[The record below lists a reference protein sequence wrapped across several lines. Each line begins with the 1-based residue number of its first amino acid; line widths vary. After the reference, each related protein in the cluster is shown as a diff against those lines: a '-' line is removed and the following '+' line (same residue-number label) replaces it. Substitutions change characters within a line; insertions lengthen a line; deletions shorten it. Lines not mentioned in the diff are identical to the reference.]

1 MAKKNW
7 QGDVRESAH
16 KIWLAGLGALAV
28 AEDEGSKLFK
38 SLVEQGER
46 FEGEGKQKLREA
58 KKDADQASAR
68 ARKLAEETAERARK
82 AAEGAW
88 EQLGGAF
95 DERLAK
101 ALHRIGVPTREEIS
115 ALSRRIEE
123 LTRAVERTRAK
134 GATKGAA
141 TAAGGVKTPGAKA
154 ARPAGGG
161 SARPAAAKKAAARGA
176 APRKPAASTAAGAPA
191 AAPAVSTTKD
201 VVTTTADVVTKP

>member
-28 AEDEGSKLFK
+28 TEEEGSKLFK
-38 SLVEQGER
+38 NLVQQGER
-46 FEGEGKQKLREA
+46 YEAQGKETLKEA
-58 KKDADQASAR
+58 KKSADAAGAR
-68 ARKLAEETAERARK
+68 AKKLAEETADRARR

-95 DERLAK
+95 DEKLAK
-101 ALHRIGVPTREEIS
+101 ALHRIGVPSRDEIT

-123 LTRAVERTRAK
+123 LTRAVERARAPK
-134 GATKGAA
+134 KPGGGAGPAKPSSGGGAKKPA
-141 TAAGGVKTPGAKA
+141 AAAKPAGGASVGTARKAGSSGA
-154 ARPAGGG
+154 ARPAA
-161 SARPAAAKKAAARGA
+161 SAGPPPAPKIA
-176 APRKPAASTAAGAPA
+176 
-191 AAPAVSTTKD
+191 TTGD

>member
-28 AEDEGSKLFK
+28 AEEEGSKLFK
-38 SLVEQGER
+38 TLVQQGER
-46 FEGEGKQKLREA
+46 FEAEGKQKLKEA
-58 KKDADQASAR
+58 KKDADDAGTR
-68 ARKLAEETAERARK
+68 AKKLAEETAERARR

-95 DERLAK
+95 DDKLAK

-123 LTRAVERTRAK
+123 LTRAVERAR
-134 GATKGAA
+134 
-141 TAAGGVKTPGAKA
+141 TPKPPA
-154 ARPAGGG
+154 PPEAGGG
-161 SARPAAAKKAAARGA
+161 GAGSGEARERCRREQARGRARGGAGA
-176 APRKPAASTAAGAPA
+176 AEAGAPA
-191 AAPAVSTTKD
+191 AGGPPAARRSPPPATSSPPRPTSS
-201 VVTTTADVVTKP
+201 PSPEPG

>member
-28 AEDEGSKLFK
+28 TEEEGSKLFK
-38 SLVEQGER
+38 NLVQQGER
-46 FEGEGKQKLREA
+46 YEAEGKQRLKAA
-58 KKDADQASAR
+58 KRDAVDAGAR
-68 ARKLAEETAERARK
+68 AGKLAEETAERARR

-95 DERLAK
+95 DEKLAK
-101 ALHRIGVPTREEIS
+101 ALHRIGVPTRDEIN

-123 LTRAVERTRAK
+123 LTRAVDRARGPK
-134 GATKGAA
+134 PGAA
-141 TAAGGVKTPGAKA
+141 KPAAKPGGAAKA
-154 ARPAGGG
+154 
-161 SARPAAAKKAAARGA
+161 SAAAKPTAAAKPGGA
-176 APRKPAASTAAGAPA
+176 KPAPEIA
-191 AAPAVSTTKD
+191 TTRD

>member
-28 AEDEGSKLFK
+28 TEEEGSKLFK
-38 SLVEQGER
+38 NLVQQGER
-46 FEGEGKQKLREA
+46 YEAEGKQKLKEA
-58 KKDADQASAR
+58 KKTADDAGVR
-68 ARKLAEETAERARK
+68 AKKLAEETAERARR

-95 DERLAK
+95 DEKLAK
-101 ALHRIGVPTREEIS
+101 TLHRIGVPTRDEIT

-123 LTRAVERTRAK
+123 LTRAVERARAPK
-134 GATKGAA
+134 KPGGSGAGPAKPSS
-141 TAAGGVKTPGAKA
+141 GGGAKK
-154 ARPAGGG
+154 
-161 SARPAAAKKAAARGA
+161 PAAAKPAGGASAAGKAGTSGAART
-176 APRKPAASTAAGAPA
+176 AASAGPRPAPEIA
-191 AAPAVSTTKD
+191 TTRD

>member
-28 AEDEGSKLFK
+28 TEEEGSKLFK
-38 SLVEQGER
+38 NLVQQGER
-46 FEGEGKQKLREA
+46 YEAQGKQKLKEA
-58 KKDADQASAR
+58 KKGADDAGAR
-68 ARKLAEETAERARK
+68 AKKLAEDTADRARR

-95 DERLAK
+95 DEKLAK
-101 ALHRIGVPTREEIS
+101 TLHRIGVPTRDEIT

-123 LTRAVERTRAK
+123 LTRAVERARAPK
-134 GATKGAA
+134 KPGSGGTGPAKPSSGGAAKKPA
-141 TAAGGVKTPGAKA
+141 TAAKRAGGASAGNAGRSGA
-154 ARPAGGG
+154 ARATASAGPPPAPEI
-161 SARPAAAKKAAARGA
+161 A
-176 APRKPAASTAAGAPA
+176 
-191 AAPAVSTTKD
+191 TTRD

>member
-28 AEDEGSKLFK
+28 TEEEGSKLFK
-38 SLVEQGER
+38 NLVQQGER
-46 FEGEGKQKLREA
+46 YEAQGKQKLKEA
-58 KKDADQASAR
+58 KKGADDAGAR
-68 ARKLAEETAERARK
+68 AKKLAEDTADRARR

-95 DERLAK
+95 DEKLAK
-101 ALHRIGVPTREEIS
+101 TLHRIGVPTRDEIT

-123 LTRAVERTRAK
+123 LTRAVERARAPK
-134 GATKGAA
+134 KPGSGGTGPAKPSSGGAAKKPA
-141 TAAGGVKTPGAKA
+141 TAAKRAGGASAGKAGTSGA
-154 ARPAGGG
+154 AR
-161 SARPAAAKKAAARGA
+161 AAASAGPPP
-176 APRKPAASTAAGAPA
+176 APEIA
-191 AAPAVSTTKD
+191 TTRD

>member
-28 AEDEGSKLFK
+28 TEEEGSKLFK
-38 SLVEQGER
+38 NLVQQGER
-46 FEGEGKQKLREA
+46 YEAEGKQKLKEA
-58 KKDADQASAR
+58 KKSADDAGVR
-68 ARKLAEETAERARK
+68 AKKLAEETAERARR

-95 DERLAK
+95 DEKLAK
-101 ALHRIGVPTREEIS
+101 ALHRIGVPTRDEIT

-123 LTRAVERTRAK
+123 LTRAVERARAPRPGGGSGPAK
-134 GATKGAA
+134 PSSGGAAKKPAAATKPAGGASAGKAGSGGAA
-141 TAAGGVKTPGAKA
+141 RTAAGGGP
-154 ARPAGGG
+154 RPAPEI
-161 SARPAAAKKAAARGA
+161 A
-176 APRKPAASTAAGAPA
+176 
-191 AAPAVSTTKD
+191 TTRD